1 MSDGNRFL
9 LSAQSINK
17 SFGPR
22 SPRRQVLFDVSAD
35 VRPGECLAVIGG
47 SGSGKTTP
55 TRIAPGLA
63 SARCGTA
70 TSGGQPL

>member
-22 SPRRQVLFDVSAD
+22 SAPNRDCCFRTRSRRLTRVGGLLSQLPNHWCCSGMTSVKPKSLSEWPRL
-35 VRPGECLAVIGG
+35 
-47 SGSGKTTP
+47 
-55 TRIAPGLA
+55 
-63 SARCGTA
+63 
-70 TSGGQPL
+70 

>member
-22 SPRRQVLFDVSAD
+22 SARRQVLFDVSAD

-47 SGSGKTTP
+47 SGSGKIG
-55 TRIAPGLA
+55 RA
-63 SARCGTA
+63 SC
-70 TSGGQPL
+70 